1 MRRVLVV
8 GGLAGIAVAVSLG
21 AQRADPADLILTN
34 AKIVTMDA
42 GRPRAAA
49 LAIRGE
55 RIAAVGTT
63 AEVLK
68 LKGDG
73 TKVIDI
79 GGKTIVPGLVD
90 GHLHFA
96 GLAERGQSID
106 LSEAR
111 SETDAAA
118 LVRRAA
124 ERMKPGEWI
133 TGSDWHTGNW
143 GREVWPSKQTLDE
156 AAPAN
161 PVLLAGMHG
170 HASWANT
177 KALDAAG
184 VDDRTA
190 DPPGGKILRDD
201 AGKATGIFIE
211 NAQALVRDKI
221 PARPGSSLRDRV
233 RKSIDLALSYG
244 FTGAHDMGTTLETVD
259 AYKALIVAGDFPF
272 RITAYP
278 RVVNAGPLLDK
289 ILAAGRHVDPG
300 HRLIVRGVK
309 VSIDGALGSRGAALM
324 APYDDEPANIGVIRV
339 PYDQLYF
346 IVERSLRA
354 GFTAAIH
361 AIGDRGNQMA
371 LDAVEQA
378 VARVPTKDHRI
389 RIEHAQVLRPEDVPR
404 FAKLNLL
411 ASMQWMHCTLD
422 MPWAEKRVGP
432 ARIKTSYAWRSLM
445 NAGVRLVGGSDEGA
459 RTFSPFMGI
468 HAAVTRQD
476 AKGWPDG
483 GWYPAQ
489 RLTREEALRSYTI
502 DAAFASF
509 QENDLGS
516 LTPGKLADLAVL
528 SKDVMTIP
536 AAEILTTEAVMTIV
550 GGRIA
555 FERGGARQTSAAA
568 GATYAR
574 PELLADT
581 AWLAAHL
588 QDPAVRIVD
597 LRPRG
602 YEDGHIPGSVHL
614 PNAATRDPGQAPAFV
629 PPPGDFEQSMAN
641 AGITNATRVVAY
653 DDRGGV
659 YAARLWWLL
668 NYYGHSNVALL
679 DGGWTKWTLEGR
691 PVDRAPAFQAGRG
704 AGGFVAR
711 PQRRWLATASDV
723 VSAIGKP
730 GVKIVDART
739 TGEIEGRE
747 LRGARRGGIVP
758 SAIPV
763 YWEDALNP
771 DTRAFKAA
779 PALARLYRDRG
790 VLPEHDVIAYC
801 QVGMRASHDLF
812 VLHLLGYDKLK
823 TYLGSWDEWGN
834 RDDLPIAAANTAK
847 AFVGAR
853 VINGRGTPPLDNAT
867 LIVETGRLTAV
878 GPAASTR
885 VPTGAERIDVTGRT
899 IVPGF
904 INAHGHVGDTRG
916 LKSAAEFYTEEN
928 LRAQLGLYA
937 RYGVTT
943 VASLGGDRETAF
955 ALRDAQRTASFD
967 LARLLV
973 AGPVIGATTAE
984 EARAEVDRVAATKP
998 DIIKIRVD
1006 DNLGTTQKMPI
1017 AAAIAVVEQAHKH
1030 GLRAAAH
1037 IFYLDDAKA
1046 LARAGVDMLAHS
1058 VRDKPVDDELI
1069 GLLKGR
1075 DACVCPTLMREV
1087 STFVYG
1093 STPDFFSDPFF
1104 LRSADP
1110 KILDELRDPK
1120 RQETVRASRGAQA
1133 YLKALDV
1140 ASANLKRLA
1149 DGGVRIAFGTDTGP
1163 PARFQ
1168 GFFEHEELKLMV
1180 EKAGLTP
1187 MQTIRAATSDA
1198 AACLQAK
1205 GIGVLEPGAWADFI
1219 VLEKNP
1225 AESIGNTRSIES
1237 VWIAGRRIAR

>member
-1 MRRVLVV
+1 MGYHPAAMIPRAFRLRLGLIV
-8 GGLAGIAVAVSLG
+8 GLASAAVAGPLI
-21 AQRADPADLILTN
+21 AQRAAPADLP
-34 AKIVTMDA
+34 AK
-42 GRPRAAA
+42 
-49 LAIRGE
+49 
-55 RIAAVGTT
+55 
-63 AEVLK
+63 
-68 LKGDG
+68 
-73 TKVIDI
+73 
-79 GGKTIVPGLVD
+79 
-90 GHLHFA
+90 
-96 GLAERGQSID
+96 
-106 LSEAR
+106 
-111 SETDAAA
+111 
-118 LVRRAA
+118 
-124 ERMKPGEWI
+124 
-133 TGSDWHTGNW
+133 
-143 GREVWPSKQTLDE
+143 
-156 AAPAN
+156 
-161 PVLLAGMHG
+161 
-170 HASWANT
+170 
-177 KALDAAG
+177 
-184 VDDRTA
+184 
-190 DPPGGKILRDD
+190 
-201 AGKATGIFIE
+201 
-211 NAQALVRDKI
+211 
-221 PARPGSSLRDRV
+221 
-233 RKSIDLALSYG
+233 
-244 FTGAHDMGTTLETVD
+244 
-259 AYKALIVAGDFPF
+259 
-272 RITAYP
+272 
-278 RVVNAGPLLDK
+278 
-289 ILAAGRHVDPG
+289 
-300 HRLIVRGVK
+300 
-309 VSIDGALGSRGAALM
+309 
-324 APYDDEPANIGVIRV
+324 
-339 PYDQLYF
+339 
-346 IVERSLRA
+346 
-354 GFTAAIH
+354 
-361 AIGDRGNQMA
+361 
-371 LDAVEQA
+371 
-378 VARVPTKDHRI
+378 
-389 RIEHAQVLRPEDVPR
+389 
-404 FAKLNLL
+404 
-411 ASMQWMHCTLD
+411 
-422 MPWAEKRVGP
+422 
-432 ARIKTSYAWRSLM
+432 
-445 NAGVRLVGGSDEGA
+445 
-459 RTFSPFMGI
+459 
-468 HAAVTRQD
+468 
-476 AKGWPDG
+476 
-483 GWYPAQ
+483 
-489 RLTREEALRSYTI
+489 
-502 DAAFASF
+502 
-509 QENDLGS
+509 
-516 LTPGKLADLAVL
+516 
-528 SKDVMTIP
+528 
-536 AAEILTTEAVMTIV
+536 
-550 GGRIA
+550 
-555 FERGGARQTSAAA
+555 
-568 GATYAR
+568 YAR
-574 PELLADT
+574 PELLVDT

-602 YEDGHIPGSVHL
+602 YEDGHIPGAVYL
-614 PNAATRDPGQAPAFV
+614 QNAATRDPGQAPSFV
-629 PPPGDFEQSMAN
+629 PSPADFERSMASV
-641 AGITNATRVVAY
+641 GITNATRVVAY

-679 DGGWTKWTLEGR
+679 DGGWTRWTLDGR
-691 PVDRAPAFQAGRG
+691 PIDKSQAPSPMPQARG
-704 AGGFVAR
+704 FTAR
-711 PQRRWLATASDV
+711 PQPHWLATATDV
-723 VSAIGKP
+723 VAAIGKP

-771 DTRAFKAA
+771 DTRAFKSA

-867 LIVETGRLTAV
+867 LVVENGRLAAI
-878 GPAASTR
+878 GPAASTP
-885 VPTGAERIDVTGRT
+885 VPAGAERIDVTGRT

-916 LKSAAEFYTEEN
+916 LKAAAEFYTEEN

-943 VASLGGDRETAF
+943 VASLGGDREAGF

-973 AGPVIGATTAE
+973 AGPVISATTPE
-984 EARAEVDRVAATKP
+984 EARAEVDKVAATKP

-1006 DNLGTTQKMPI
+1006 DNLGTAPKMPM

-1069 GLLKGR
+1069 GLLKAR

-1110 KILDELRDPK
+1110 KILEELRDAK
-1120 RQETVRASRGAQA
+1120 RQETVRTSRAAQG

-1140 ASANLKRLA
+1140 AAANLKRLA
-1149 DGGVRIAFGTDTGP
+1149 DAGVRIAFGTDTGP

-1168 GFFEHEELKLMV
+1168 GFFEHEELRLMV

-1187 MQTIRAATSDA
+1187 MQTIKAATSDA

-1205 GIGVLEPGAWADFI
+1205 GIGVLESGAWADFI

-1225 AESIGNTRSIES
+1225 AENITNTRSIES